1 MIISSLRTLYPCRPL
16 FWQEVPHKRSPDIAV
31 ASAASANGFKPTISV
46 LLSGLLL
53 RSLSTMRPTIAKSL
67 RIAIAICVALTTLLL
82 PALARSQ
89 TIALTFDD
97 GPDMADTI
105 GLSPA
110 DRNAAILSQLA
121 EAHLKSI
128 LFVTR
133 VDRDPKR
140 NDLIR
145 QWGIE
150 GHQIGNHTATHPDF
164 DEVSLADYEGE
175 LLTCDKAIRDMPGF
189 TRRFRFPYLKEGN
202 TIAKRDGFRAFLDS
216 NSYLTG
222 PVTVDASDWYY
233 SERLSDRLK
242 KDRHADRRPYKD
254 AYLRHLYGRAQYY
267 DGLSRIVLGRSVA
280 HVVLL
285 HHNLI
290 NALFLKDVIQMFRD
304 KGWTLIDSE
313 AAFKDPVYAMH
324 PDILPAGESIL
335 WALAKQ
341 KGVSGL
347 RYPAE
352 DDVYEKPILDRLH
365 L

>member
-1 MIISSLRTLYPCRPL
+1 M
-16 FWQEVPHKRSPDIAV
+16 
-31 ASAASANGFKPTISV
+31 
-46 LLSGLLL
+46 
-53 RSLSTMRPTIAKSL
+53 
-67 RIAIAICVALTTLLL
+67 LTTIDCALRPVIVACITLITL
-82 PALARSQ
+82 PFASLANSQ
-89 TIALTFDD
+89 NIALTFDD
-97 GPDMADTI
+97 GPNMADKI

-110 DRNAAILSQLA
+110 DRNAAILRQLA

-128 LFVTR
+128 LFIART
-133 VDRDPKR
+133 DADTKR

-164 DEVSLADYEGE
+164 DKVSLADFEQD
-175 LLTCDKAIRDMPGF
+175 LLTCEKAIRDMPGF
-189 TRRFRFPYLKEGN
+189 IRRFRFPYLKEGD
-202 TIAKRDGFRAFLDS
+202 TVQKRDGFRAFLDS
-216 NSYLTG
+216 NTYKTG
-222 PVTVDASDWYY
+222 PVSVDASDWYY
-233 SERLSDRLK
+233 SQRLSARLK
-242 KDRHADRRPYKD
+242 TDPNADALPYRD
-254 AYLRHLYGRAQYY
+254 AYLRHLYNRAQYY
-267 DGLSRIVLGRSVA
+267 DGLSHTVLGRSVA
-280 HVVLL
+280 HVLLL

-313 AAFKDPVYAMH
+313 TAFQDPVYAMR

-341 KGVSGL
+341 KGIPGL
-347 RYPAE
+347 RYPGE

>member
-1 MIISSLRTLYPCRPL
+1 MLT
-16 FWQEVPHKRSPDIAV
+16 
-31 ASAASANGFKPTISV
+31 
-46 LLSGLLL
+46 
-53 RSLSTMRPTIAKSL
+53 TIATL
-67 RIAIAICVALTTLLL
+67 RFAIIACVTLATLLVGS
-82 PALARSQ
+82 LANSQ
-89 TIALTFDD
+89 SIALTFDD
-97 GPDMADTI
+97 GPNMADKI

-110 DRNAAILSQLA
+110 DRNAAILRQLA

-133 VDRDPKR
+133 ADADPKR

-145 QWGIE
+145 EWGAE

-164 DEVSLADYEGE
+164 DEATLADYEQE

-202 TIAKRDGFRAFLDS
+202 TVEKRDGFRAFLDS
-216 NSYLTG
+216 NSYKAG
-222 PVTVDASDWYY
+222 PVSVDASDWYY
-233 SERLSDRLK
+233 SQRLTARLK
-242 KDRHADRRPYKD
+242 KHPNADTLPYRD
-254 AYLRHLYGRAQYY
+254 AYLLHLYERAQYY
-267 DGLSRIVLGRSVA
+267 DGLSRSVLGRSVA
-280 HVVLL
+280 HVLLL

-290 NALFLKDVIQMFRD
+290 NALFLRDVIQMFKD

-313 AAFKDPVYAMH
+313 VAFKDPVYGMR
-324 PDILPAGESIL
+324 PNTVPAGESIL

-341 KGVSGL
+341 QGVPDL
-347 RYPAE
+347 RSPGE